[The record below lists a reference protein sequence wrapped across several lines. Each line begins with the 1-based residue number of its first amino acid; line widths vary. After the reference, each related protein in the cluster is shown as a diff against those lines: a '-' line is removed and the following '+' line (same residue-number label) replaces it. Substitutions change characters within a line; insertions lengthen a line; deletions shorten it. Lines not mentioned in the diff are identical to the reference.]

1 MIKKINQSLYLKI
14 IILLGLSYFFFYSLS
29 FNTQKIMFRK
39 KHFKIVQRNTYNY
52 ANLLIDRIESAET
65 EEEKRE
71 LARSY
76 NAFLRIIDDRGQQVY
91 PEEFRQL
98 NFETSNRYRDNS
110 MVGFDKGL
118 IAKIQRGDKIYEMI
132 LEKKDSSLDYFLF
145 LYRMLTLIYFL
156 VMSIFIYFALR
167 WLLNPINQLHKNVKE
182 LTIENLDAPIQTK
195 RTDEL
200 GELINSFNEMKKA
213 IKNMI
218 RSREQLLLDVSHEL
232 RTPLT
237 RTNLSLEMM
246 NDCEEKEDIIA
257 DIREMETMI
266 SELLESAKIQSKYG
280 KLELETVN
288 IIDLIE
294 DVALYF
300 ENDEPGLDLSQLPEK
315 QLLILDPERIKIVFK
330 NIFSNAMK
338 YSSKNAKPVEL
349 RKETEPGYF
358 VLKVKNYGKG
368 IPEKELDFIFE
379 PFYRVDKSRNK
390 ETGGYGLGMHLV
402 KKIIE
407 AHNGKVAIRSVPDEW
422 TEVTVKLPM

>member
-14 IILLGLSYFFFYSLS
+14 IILLGLSYFIFYSLS

-39 KHFKIVQRNTYNY
+39 NHFKIIQRNTYNY

-65 EEEKRE
+65 EKEKRK
-71 LARSY
+71 LARNY
-76 NAFLRIIDDRGQQVY
+76 NASLRIIDDQGKQSY

-98 NFETSNRYRDNS
+98 NFQELDRYKLNS

-118 IAKIQRGDKIYEMI
+118 IAKIQRGNKTYEMI

-156 VMSIFIYFALR
+156 IMSIFIYFALR

-182 LTIENLDAPIQTK
+182 LTIENLDTPIRTK

-200 GELINSFNEMKKA
+200 GELIHSFNEMKKA

-237 RTNLSLEMM
+237 RTNLSLEMLA
-246 NDCEEKEDIIA
+246 DCEEKEDIIA

-315 QLLILDPERIKIVFK
+315 QLLILDPERIKIVLK
-330 NIFSNAMK
+330 NIFSNAIK
-338 YSSKNAKPVEL
+338 YSSKSAKPVAVQQ
-349 RKETEPGYF
+349 ETEPGYF
-358 VLKVKNYGKG
+358 VLRVKNYGQG

-407 AHNGKVAIRSVPDEW
+407 AHNGKVAIYSVPGEW